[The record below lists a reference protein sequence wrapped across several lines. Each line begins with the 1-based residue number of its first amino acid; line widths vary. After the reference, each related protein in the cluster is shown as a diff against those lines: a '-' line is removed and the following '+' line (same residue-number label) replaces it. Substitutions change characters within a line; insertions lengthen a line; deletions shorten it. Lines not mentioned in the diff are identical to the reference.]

1 MVDTNAEISAQQ
13 TVSKFAGE
21 EFDVGN
27 VRTVF
32 AGASKG
38 RKYFLKERQNVQFKF
53 MNKFRMYAFRAR

>member
-1 MVDTNAEISAQQ
+1 MTKMVANYENDESEQFRTL
-13 TVSKFAGE
+13 SKFAGE

-38 RKYFLKERQNVQFKF
+38 YIFLGLYKNF
-53 MNKFRMYAFRAR
+53 